1 MKTATLMNR
10 ATEREKGKEERKERN
25 QSNTRARSG
34 NYSVNSS
41 CFIGILNTL
50 KEECMAGE

>member
-25 QSNTRARSG
+25 QSNIRARAG
-34 NYSVNSS
+34 NYSVGST
-41 CFIGILNTL
+41 CFIKNSKSFEGRIH
-50 KEECMAGE
+50 GG